1 MVQKAFSILILL
13 ALFIQTGC
21 KEVSDLK
28 AFTEADYAVQEIHD
42 LKLNGIDVMQKRNP
56 SDFTTREG
64 DSILASISEN
74 LLQASTTLYLQVHMP
89 GPEIKRQMT
98 ITWLKW
104 QLLVDGEETLD
115 GLIEEPLQ
123 LQNGLNQIPV
133 YTVVKMTEQ
142 EGVRNYEG
150 LSKLMTLLAQKK
162 DLRKNLT
169 LQIKPTVQ
177 TPFGNVEVPEFI
189 TVSDS

>member
-1 MVQKAFSILILL
+1 
-13 ALFIQTGC
+13 
-21 KEVSDLK
+21 
-28 AFTEADYAVQEIHD
+28 
-42 LKLNGIDVMQKRNP
+42 
-56 SDFTTREG
+56 
-64 DSILASISEN
+64 
-74 LLQASTTLYLQVHMP
+74 
-89 GPEIKRQMT
+89 
-98 ITWLKW
+98 
-104 QLLVDGEETLD
+104 
-115 GLIEEPLQ
+115 
-123 LQNGLNQIPV
+123 
-133 YTVVKMTEQ
+133 MTEQ